1 MRFWRSILLPA
12 TLLAALTATA
22 FAQTAPPVDK
32 PVPVPVA
39 KPTKTAAPKKPR
51 TSLPT
56 RRAWMFGFNSGYG
69 ATRFVGTWVPVI
81 GELRSDTPVETPPLV
96 DGHHFWDG
104 TRFKSAP
111 VVQYRVGYMLNP
123 RLMIGF
129 EQLQWSKTFEG
140 LTIPVRVQ
148 NASLIA
154 TTSEWR
160 FRSSLVSATWHPG
173 AGHLFFRGGAG
184 ISAMAEKI
192 PTVDPFF
199 IEAADRGVSLE
210 GAVGWERL
218 IFGRLAIA
226 PEVSARQMNFG
237 HSLRSQIVAGSL
249 GLNWW
254 F

>member
-12 TLLAALTATA
+12 CLLAALTATS

-39 KPTKTAAPKKPR
+39 KPAKAAAPKKPKS
-51 TSLPT
+51 SLPE
-56 RRAWMFGFNSGYG
+56 RRAWMFGINSGYG

-81 GELRSDTPVETPPLV
+81 GELRSDTPVETPPLLF
-96 DGHHFWDG
+96 GHHNWDG

-111 VVQYRVGYMLNP
+111 VFQYRVGYRINP
-123 RLMIGF
+123 RIMIGF

-140 LTIPVRVQ
+140 LAIGVGLPTGTV
-148 NASLIA
+148 IA
-154 TTSEWR
+154 TSNEWR
-160 FRSSLVSATWHPG
+160 FSSSTVSATWNPG
-173 AGHLFFRGGAG
+173 AGHLFVRGGAG
-184 ISAMAEKI
+184 ISALAEKI

-210 GAVGWERL
+210 GAVGYERL
-218 IFGRLAIA
+218 LWGRLAIA
-226 PEVSARQMNFG
+226 PEISARQMNFG
-237 HSLRSQIVAGSL
+237 HEIRSQILAGSL
-249 GLNWW
+249 GFNWW